1 MSTDK
6 IEQLKERDILEV
18 MRELEAGRASAANDA
33 DTRAD
38 GAKPSASDS
47 PDPSDLLASLKKKRD
62 LMGLLD
68 GYSEAKGIVERRQ
81 ELEDAIS
88 FLEKLNLN
96 MSDE

>member
-1 MSTDK
+1 MSTQK

-18 MRELEAGRASAANDA
+18 MREIEAGRASAAKA
-33 DTRAD
+33 TETRAD
-38 GAKPSASDS
+38 DAKPAAAAS
-47 PDPSDLLASLKKKRD
+47 PDPGDLLVSLKKKRE

-88 FLEKLNLN
+88 FLEKLNLDTQ
-96 MSDE
+96 DE